1 MSALGAPQLRRAF
14 GALGGREARAVKGCA
29 RRCKRQFVG
38 AIAGAVILGA
48 IICSANFSA
57 ILLHASAVGGSVHTY
72 SGENNMKIT
81 NSLSTVAST
90 SAATLALAATFTCES
105 ANAQQAVQWRVED
118 GGNGH
123 WYVAELLSQT
133 GISWSAA
140 RSIAIARGADLLTFE
155 NAAERTWTW
164 EHVISNASVWVGPV
178 GPWLG
183 GYQLPGSAEPSGGW
197 VWVDGSDYD
206 IAQLWSPDQ
215 PDNATYCGGDNTHL
229 HYWGA
234 IDGVGDTMDA
244 PCLLGCGNLCFR
256 YAAIEWS
263 ADCNSD
269 GIVDYGQILSGQLT
283 DTNTNGV
290 PDICEVDPCPGDVIE
305 NGIVDSVDLA
315 AMLGAWGTDGG
326 VYPRADINH
335 DGIVASSDLGTL
347 LAAWG
352 PCQ

>member
-90 SAATLALAATFTCES
+90 SAAALALAAAFICES
-105 ANAQQAVQWRVED
+105 ASAQQAVQWRVED

-123 WYVAELLSQT
+123 WYACVPATSV
-133 GISWSAA
+133 WSAA
-140 RSIAIARGADLLTFE
+140 NTAAIARGGHLVTVTDVDEHAYVGSLITSSGLT
-155 NAAERTWTW
+155 
-164 EHVISNASVWVGPV
+164 
-178 GPWLG
+178 GPWMG
-183 GYQLPGSAEPSGGW
+183 GLQEATSPDFSEPDGGW
-197 VWVDGSDYD
+197 RWVTGEPWAYTAWAALEPNNYGGAENWLHGGISWNDAS
-206 IAQLWSPDQ
+206 ASPNWLWPS
-215 PDNATYCGGDNTHL
+215 
-229 HYWGA
+229 
-234 IDGVGDTMDA
+234 IV
-244 PCLLGCGNLCFR
+244 
-256 YAAIEWS
+256 EWS

-283 DTNTNGV
+283 DTNTNSV